1 MQSTGQVDK
10 VKSGH
15 MHVHYTTLLHLKTL
29 FLYIYCSGDVYVFYA
44 HVKHF
49 SWDLKF

>member
-15 MHVHYTTLLHLKTL
+15 MHVHYTTSAAPENLVSIH
-29 FLYIYCSGDVYVFYA
+29 FFGVEMFNAFYA
-44 HVKHF
+44 HV
-49 SWDLKF
+49 